1 LRIEIDQIDDKS
13 SELSG
18 MKRPGQQ
25 AQAVFELPKIMPQ
38 SQKPFKG
45 FLDLSLTTKRL
56 KKTTRSELRTIQGP
70 NEDRSVRD
78 GHKSVMATAREDQ
91 APLTE

>member
-18 MKRPGQQ
+18 KRRPRQQ

-45 FLDLSLTTKRL
+45 FLDLSLVSKKLR
-56 KKTTRSELRTIQGP
+56 KTTRSELRTIQGP
-70 NEDRSVRD
+70 DEDRSLRD
-78 GHKSVMATAREDQ
+78 GHKSVMATAREEQ
-91 APLTE
+91 ALLSE

>member
-56 KKTTRSELRTIQGP
+56 KKLPGASYEQFKVQMKI
-70 NEDRSVRD
+70 E
-78 GHKSVMATAREDQ
+78 A
-91 APLTE
+91 